1 MLVGAGVVVLL
12 VLLGLGVGGGFGAGD
27 PVASV
32 VGGLAGVGAL
42 VLGWR
47 QWRAQGPESDPDAV
61 AVRLA
66 RKVAVVE
73 QRALRA
79 LLGGDLEGVI
89 DVGFDVEAVGAVD
102 LPAVPPGGWGVAGI
116 ASFYRQV
123 EPGRL
128 VIIGSG
134 TGRGWDTDA
143 GAGKT
148 VAAVTLCADLAQG
161 HRDRPGPVPVRLS
174 AASWS
179 GGSLEE
185 WLQEQ
190 LVGVWRLRPREAA
203 AVIEAQLVLPVI
215 DGVDEMDR
223 DPSPGLSG
231 AVVAAESR
239 AAALLNMVTAY
250 APGPVVLTCRTRHY
264 AALADVGKEVRRT
277 AVLTLLPVT
286 GAQAAA
292 YLEDRVAYN
301 PRHYARWLPVL
312 EALTRA
318 PVPGALQDAGT
329 AGLRTALTNPWRL
342 TLAALVY
349 QDTDPATGTLRD
361 PARLLAYAAAGTLQA
376 HLLDGFVT
384 AAIHAHAPRLGQA
397 PPDTARHAR
406 RQDPEATWRYLAVLA
421 AHLDDNAPT
430 PQRPARTVA
439 GQVLSASDITLHRLW
454 PLAGERRVLRCH
466 AAGGIAAAAVSCL
479 PALVMIWIGSDA
491 QARALTAALVGV
503 VLAGLAALAVASAA
517 KGWPE
522 LFRLNPGGLRTVEGL
537 LYGILMIECMSGITL
552 FITFGMFHAYGIPV
566 GRGPLFG
573 VSSGVGLVIGLA
585 FAVVRDGGDARALG
599 PLDRVRLALAASLVF
614 GLVLVLTLVCTAALG
629 FLNRAGLASVIVVL
643 TTGALAPCLMAGL
656 FISGVPWRYGAFLVC
671 MQGRLPWRLGRFL
684 HRCERLGILR
694 VAGDS
699 WQFRH
704 AELQHHLAT
713 RPQLPA
719 APW

>member
-1 MLVGAGVVVLL
+1 MPRTAPLPVLVLSPLPLVLGEYLLLVLLLVGASAQAGAWCCFIGFMRYYRWRYAGSSSGGLRFGEVGGEASGGAAGSGGMGMRGRGGRTSAGVLVGVGVVVLL
-12 VLLGLGVGGGFGAGD
+12 VLLGRGVGGGFGAGD

-32 VGGLAGVGAL
+32 VGGLAGVGGLA
-42 VLGWR
+42 LGWR

-79 LLGGDLEGVI
+79 LLGGDLEGAI

-116 ASFYRQV
+116 AGFYRQV
-123 EPGRL
+123 DPGRL

-134 TGRGWDTDA
+134 VGREWDADA

-179 GGSLEE
+179 GASLEE

-203 AVIEAQLVLPVI
+203 AVVEARLVLPVI

-223 DPSPGLSG
+223 DPSPGLYG
-231 AVVAAESR
+231 AVVVAESR

-301 PRHYARWLPVL
+301 PRHYARWHPVL

-318 PVPGALQDAGT
+318 AVPGALQDAGT

-361 PARLLAYAAAGTLQA
+361 PARLLTYAAGCTLQA

-384 AAIHAHAPRLGQA
+384 AAVHAHAPA
-397 PPDTARHAR
+397 PGRPRRTRPGTRVARTR
-406 RQDPEATWRYLAVLA
+406 RQRGGTWPYWPPTST
-421 AHLDDNAPT
+421 PT
-430 PQRPARTVA
+430 PPLRSAQPVPWPARSCPPATSPST
-439 GQVLSASDITLHRLW
+439 GCGLSPANDASC
-454 PLAGERRVLRCH
+454 G
-466 AAGGIAAAAVSCL
+466 
-479 PALVMIWIGSDA
+479 
-491 QARALTAALVGV
+491 
-503 VLAGLAALAVASAA
+503 
-517 KGWPE
+517 
-522 LFRLNPGGLRTVEGL
+522 
-537 LYGILMIECMSGITL
+537 
-552 FITFGMFHAYGIPV
+552 
-566 GRGPLFG
+566 
-573 VSSGVGLVIGLA
+573 
-585 FAVVRDGGDARALG
+585 
-599 PLDRVRLALAASLVF
+599 
-614 GLVLVLTLVCTAALG
+614 
-629 FLNRAGLASVIVVL
+629 
-643 TTGALAPCLMAGL
+643 
-656 FISGVPWRYGAFLVC
+656 
-671 MQGRLPWRLGRFL
+671 
-684 HRCERLGILR
+684 
-694 VAGDS
+694 
-699 WQFRH
+699 
-704 AELQHHLAT
+704 AT
-713 RPQLPA
+713 RPGVLLPRSS
-719 APW
+719 PVSLGW